1 MAIGAKLFVLTLLV
15 GLIMSVASQWE
26 AAYRNDNASVLTIVG
41 LTLVCAYLTTSL
53 AEVVQGMIAGTSM
66 GGGHAIGSMA
76 ALALAG
82 GAMAAGGAGA
92 ADAADAAG
100 DASEAAGGSA
110 GCGAAR
116 AAGEPGV
123 GNPPGF
129 CIFLVLSGACTE
141 ISYSPN
147 RADRTTRVAHGRE
160 PFSWLP
166 TCERRRGLSG
176 QSGADQITRRAPSA
190 VRPSL
195 WCPSICPSNDSLADV
210 CISSVFH
217 SSV

>member
-26 AAYRNDNASVLTIVG
+26 AVYRNDNASVLTIVG
-41 LTLVCAYLTTSL
+41 LTLMCAYLTKSL
-53 AEVVQGMIAGTSM
+53 AESVQGMIAGTSM

-92 ADAADAAG
+92 AGVAG
-100 DASEAAGGSA
+100 DAGEAAGGSA
-110 GCGAAR
+110 GSGAGR

-129 CIFLVLSGACTE
+129 CLFSAVRGVYGNFLQPEPRRSHHTGCAR
-141 ISYSPN
+141 S
-147 RADRTTRVAHGRE
+147 RAI
-160 PFSWLP
+160 SWLL
-166 TCERRRGLSG
+166 TCERRRGLPG

-190 VRPSL
+190 VRSSL
-195 WCPSICPSNDSLADV
+195 WCLSICPSNDSFADV